1 MKGRIFFF
9 FSRRDGDWEEGIT
22 PISQTVA
29 FNKGISLPKG
39 PSHTEYPFGRLTH
52 RFLIVTVY

>member
-1 MKGRIFFF
+1 MNEKQIFFF

-29 FNKGISLPKG
+29 FSKGISLPKG

-52 RFLIVTVY
+52 TDF

>member
-1 MKGRIFFF
+1 MAYIVQNLTRAG
-9 FSRRDGDWEEGIT
+9 DGDWEEGIT

-29 FNKGISLPKG
+29 FSKGISLPKG

-52 RFLIVTVY
+52 TDF